1 MNSSV
6 ILAVVVVFISAYFV
20 GLHMDK
26 ENKK

>member
-6 ILAVVVVFISAYFV
+6 FLAVVVVFISAYFV

-26 ENKK
+26 ANKK